1 LKSLIDIAL
10 APHWLFGTVGRYAM
24 KNGGLP
30 RFENY
35 PEEFRTPITQA
46 PLGDRV
52 KHTEDLSWDDV
63 NRLRDR
69 WPGPLIVKG
78 IMHPEDA
85 RIAIE
90 RGADGIVV
98 SNHGGRN
105 LDISVASIDVL
116 PSIVA
121 EVGHKTTV
129 LFDSGIRR
137 GTDIVKALSLGAK
150 AVLCGRNTLWGVA
163 VAGEA
168 GASKA
173 LTIMRNETLTAMAN
187 IGVNTLAD
195 LGPHLFEMPG
205 ANTSR
210 LRGI

>member
-1 LKSLIDIAL
+1 
-10 APHWLFGTVGRYAM
+10 
-24 KNGGLP
+24 
-30 RFENY
+30 
-35 PEEFRTPITQA
+35 
-46 PLGDRV
+46 
-52 KHTEDLSWDDV
+52 
-63 NRLRDR
+63 
-69 WPGPLIVKG
+69 
-78 IMHPEDA
+78 
-85 RIAIE
+85 
-90 RGADGIVV
+90 V
-98 SNHGGRN
+98 SNPGGRN